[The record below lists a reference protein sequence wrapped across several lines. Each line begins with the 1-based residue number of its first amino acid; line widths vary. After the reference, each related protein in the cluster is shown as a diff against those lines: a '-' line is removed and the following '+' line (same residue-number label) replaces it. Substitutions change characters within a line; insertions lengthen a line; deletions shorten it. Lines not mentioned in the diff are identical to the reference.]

1 MEEKKT
7 TRKSKKSIQ
16 SQAVDAV
23 VISNDP
29 VNAQPTAQEPIDGT
43 TALSV
48 AGGNS
53 FDYETRLATLSE
65 ADRSKYMAIS
75 AKIKLDDPT
84 TIQSFGSELS
94 QTVAQNGSV
103 LLNSVRSDNS
113 SEVVELTNDL
123 LAELNM
129 IDLDELT
136 PSTWKRIARKLPIV
150 RHLVKSVENVM
161 IKYDTIS
168 ANVEAISKKISTA
181 KVVAMRD
188 NSTLQTIFNNNVHY
202 ILQIR
207 ELIMAAKLKEQE
219 LRAELERMQSDPSTE
234 LYQIQDMQN
243 FINSLGKRI
252 ADMQTTE
259 YVMQQNLYQIR
270 ATQNNNISIADK
282 SENIVNHV
290 IPIWKN
296 QLAISIIMN
305 NQKASIDAQAKITET
320 TNEILKK
327 NASALKINAINVAK
341 ANEEQ
346 VISLDTLQKTTNDLI
361 ETVKEVKAIHD
372 QGEANRKAI
381 EKSLHDYTEQLTNAV
396 NDMMN

>member
-7 TRKSKKSIQ
+7 TRKSKSIQ